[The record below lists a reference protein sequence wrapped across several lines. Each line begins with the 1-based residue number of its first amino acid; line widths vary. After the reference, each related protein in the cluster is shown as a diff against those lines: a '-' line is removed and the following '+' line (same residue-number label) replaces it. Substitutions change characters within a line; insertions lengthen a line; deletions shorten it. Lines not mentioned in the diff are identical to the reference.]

1 MWPDY
6 MGQGDTIRLDHGPA
20 RLGRALSIG
29 SGAQNTGAGRT
40 GIRKKR
46 GKAMEYKFTATLKQD
61 LEITI
66 QADSYEEALRI
77 ADYET
82 ISDDWNVVGAEFN
95 LEAVK

>member
-1 MWPDY
+1 
-6 MGQGDTIRLDHGPA
+6 
-20 RLGRALSIG
+20 
-29 SGAQNTGAGRT
+29 
-40 GIRKKR
+40 
-46 GKAMEYKFTATLKQD
+46 MEYKFTATRKQD

-82 ISDDWNVVGAEFN
+82 IADDWDVVGAEFN